1 MMAEK
6 QNKSQEG
13 GDRDTVLT
21 ECVHGVD
28 YLPSC
33 CDKIPQVRKRKW
45 GQAINPQDPP
55 PMTHYFH

>member
-45 GQAINPQDPP
+45 G
-55 PMTHYFH
+55 